1 MQKNNKLILM
11 RHGQSEWNKQNLFQ
25 GWVDIPLSSQGI
37 QEALHAGKIIA
48 NWPIDVI
55 FVSNLIRA
63 QMSAMIAM
71 SQHNGD
77 RVPMI
82 LHEETENFKGWFE
95 IYNEKA
101 KKNVIPVYSSWHL
114 NERMY
119 GRLQGLNKQET
130 VDLYGQEQVKIWRR
144 SYDIAPP
151 DGESLEMTTSRT
163 IPYFQQQI
171 LPFFEMGKNVLVS
184 AHGNSLRAIV
194 KHLLNLTSEEILQ
207 VEIATGTPMVF
218 TYNNGK
224 WDQDR

>member
-37 QEALHAGKIIA
+37 QEALNAGKIIA

-71 SQHNGD
+71 SEHKGD

-82 LHEETENFKGWFE
+82 VHEEHEDFKGWFE

-101 KKNVIPVYSSWHL
+101 KKNVIPVYSSWQL

-130 VDLYGQEQVKIWRR
+130 VDIYGQEQVKIWRR

-151 DGESLEMTTSRT
+151 DGESLEMTTART
-163 IPYFQQQI
+163 IPYFQKQI
-171 LPFFEMGKNVLVS
+171 MPFFEMGKNVLVS

-194 KHLLNLTSEEILQ
+194 KHLLNLSSEEILQ

-224 WDQDR
+224 WDQDQ